1 MKKSIELDLLIES
14 VKVSLLGHPTNTI
27 EALLKKEIDWHRL
40 EKLAIF
46 HAIRPVL
53 SDTFQ
58 RIGFENSLS
67 KELKT
72 RTLTQSIFNLATNQ
86 ELERLL
92 DLLRKQGIDVLPYKG
107 VLFISELYKNQ
118 QLRETH
124 DLDLLVQPENAKK
137 ALEILL
143 EDGYTLDIKNPEKHD
158 NEKII
163 NSIFENPGFMEVGLD
178 KKTKLGV
185 DIHIDFHWHIKEEAH
200 DFKVNFNEFFS
211 DEETA
216 INKAHKKTF
225 VSPKTLFTML
235 LIHHG
240 GRECW
245 TRLKHFCDLIE
256 FLKTTNLNK
265 HELNQIAIELGM
277 KRFFETGMELYENEF
292 RNIQTLN
299 TELSTVKQDII
310 KYWEIGKL
318 WLRLDHRVRFTSIYF
333 KLLDEKKSFRNFLAS
348 NYRYFSNPNL
358 IENPRLI
365 TFPNNY
371 PFLNFISKIITFI
384 WKKTIKNILKV

>member
-1 MKKSIELDLLIES
+1 MKKSIELDILIES
-14 VKVSLLGHPTNTI
+14 IKVSLLGHSTSKI
-27 EALLKKEIDWHRL
+27 EALLKKEIDWKRL

-67 KELKT
+67 NELKS
-72 RTLTQSIFNLATNQ
+72 RTLTQSIFNLVTSQ

-92 DLLRKQGIDVLPYKG
+92 HLLSKQGIRVLPYKG
-107 VLFISELYKNQ
+107 ILFISEFYKNR

-124 DLDLLVQPENAKK
+124 DLDLLVHPEDAKK
-137 ALEILL
+137 ALKILL
-143 EDGYTLDIKNPEKHD
+143 EDGYTFDINNPERYNCEQIMH
-158 NEKII
+158 
-163 NSIFENPGFMEVGLD
+163 SLFENPAFMEVGLD
-178 KKTKLGV
+178 KKTSIGI

-200 DFKVNFNEFFS
+200 SFKVNFDDFFLVQNQKI
-211 DEETA
+211 DLVY
-216 INKAHKKTF
+216 KKTF
-225 VSPKTLFTML
+225 VSPKTLFIML

-256 FLKTTNLNK
+256 FLKTTNLTTD
-265 HELNQIAIELGM
+265 ELKQIAIELEM
-277 KRFFETGMELYENEF
+277 KRFFETGMELYEYEF
-292 RNIQTLN
+292 LN
-299 TELSTVKQDII
+299 TQFLNAELSTVKQDII
-310 KYWEIGKL
+310 KYWETGKL
-318 WLRLDHRVRFTSIYF
+318 WLRLDLRIRFTSIYF
-333 KLLDEKKSFRNFLAS
+333 KLLDRKATFRNFLVS

-371 PFLNFISKIITFI
+371 PFLNFVSKVITFI
-384 WKKTIKNILKV
+384 WKKTIKNMLNV